1 MGKETYK
8 KGDFANSRVAWFVCL
23 ERAKADND
31 FERATQAKRELQRL
45 GVEVR
50 YRKRIHKAREVENL

>member
-1 MGKETYK
+1 MGKETYTES
-8 KGDFANSRVAWFVCL
+8 DFANSRVAWFVCL

-31 FERATQAKRELQRL
+31 FERAAQAKRELQRL

-50 YRKRIHKAREVENL
+50 YKKGKSAQSKENSR